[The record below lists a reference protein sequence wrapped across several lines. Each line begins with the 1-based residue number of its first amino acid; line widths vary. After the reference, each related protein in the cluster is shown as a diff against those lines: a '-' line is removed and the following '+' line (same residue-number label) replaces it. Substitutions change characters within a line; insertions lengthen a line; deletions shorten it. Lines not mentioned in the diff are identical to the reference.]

1 MNFYD
6 DPVTLECKSAA
17 QQWLQSKDPLIQ
29 DFGARLLCLLC
40 SKQVTLSTPGPHM
53 PHIPPRDLI
62 PEEFESYPWGPG
74 VFRGGHE
81 HLKLPLNFPS
91 WASMISM
98 PLREFWALEAENVG
112 LRLGVFWASPHWR
125 YLPHACESLD
135 LHHRLRGSG
144 IYFTQ
149 KSELEQLEFVPVAPG
164 DVYLHL
170 PSDIYGFESGEEP
183 LLNLWAERIVDVQAV
198 PRVIRDLQ
206 EVADDPVTRALQV
219 AAHQWLQAEDQVVQL
234 FGKKTKLFL
243 RPRDLIRQVPEAA
256 PPQGKIS
263 AEFRGCPWYPSLAY
277 TNCMDPKLKPLRDC
291 ILYEEGDTMFGMFFA
306 PAGTYYPA
314 HRHQPWEIYHMIEG
328 EGLFFLGDDGGE
340 PAQALAEV
348 DQMEA
353 KPLSIFSNGP
363 GCFWLHR
370 PYQSHGMQLLDR
382 PALILWGWIG
392 DLSGD
397 YDLRYL
403 EKDIFLQCCKTHAK
417 SRL

>member
-144 IYFTQ
+144 TYFTK

-198 PRVIRDLQ
+198 PRV
-206 EVADDPVTRALQV
+206 T
-219 AAHQWLQAEDQVVQL
+219 
-234 FGKKTKLFL
+234 
-243 RPRDLIRQVPEAA
+243 
-256 PPQGKIS
+256 
-263 AEFRGCPWYPSLAY
+263 
-277 TNCMDPKLKPLRDC
+277 
-291 ILYEEGDTMFGMFFA
+291 
-306 PAGTYYPA
+306 
-314 HRHQPWEIYHMIEG
+314 
-328 EGLFFLGDDGGE
+328 
-340 PAQALAEV
+340 
-348 DQMEA
+348 
-353 KPLSIFSNGP
+353 
-363 GCFWLHR
+363 
-370 PYQSHGMQLLDR
+370 
-382 PALILWGWIG
+382 WIG
-392 DLSGD
+392 KWKGVEGRGRVWN
-397 YDLRYL
+397 LRFQ
-403 EKDIFLQCCKTHAK
+403 KAHVI
-417 SRL
+417 